1 MMEETVADSL
11 SFCSAVLKSLFGIEL
26 QFHADQT
33 AVHSRENCSF
43 LW

>member
-1 MMEETVADSL
+1 MVEETAADFL
-11 SFCSAVLKSLFGIEL
+11 SFRSAVLKSLFGIKL

-43 LW
+43 RR